1 MKKLFPIIALI
12 IFAIIV
18 ASCTRTAS
26 GPAVT
31 VPTQPGSGNTV
42 STQSALMKEIIA
54 GTQTAMALAS
64 GGTSNTA
71 APGTTP
77 GSTQTTGSKTA
88 TPSYASPTPNVNPT
102 SNVPTLTPGPPS
114 EVLMT
119 YVSGAYNAALDVGG
133 GIGVGV
139 FEITKVVKDQNV
151 TIQTKNFPP
160 NIQFTVRMGLYGTY
174 AENGIIVGFS
184 NSGKGGVLTATY
196 TIPDALRGQNQ
207 IHMRFDGSAPYW
219 SANWFYNNSTQ

>member
-12 IFAIIV
+12 IFAIII
-18 ASCTRTAS
+18 ASCTRSAS

-64 GGTSNTA
+64 GGTTSTT
-71 APGTTP
+71 APGETP
-77 GSTQTTGSKTA
+77 ASTQTTGSKTA
-88 TPSYASPTPNVNPT
+88 TPAYASPTPKVNPT
-102 SNVPTLTPGPPS
+102 SNVPTLTPGPPP
-114 EVLMT
+114 EVPMT
-119 YVSGAYNAALDVGG
+119 YVSGAYNGALDVGG

-139 FEITKVVKDQNV
+139 FEFTKVVKDQSV
-151 TIQTKNFPP
+151 TIQTNNFPP
-160 NIQFTVRMGLYGTY
+160 NIPYTVRMGIYGTY

-184 NSGKGGVLTATY
+184 NSGQGGVLTATY
-196 TIPDALRGQNQ
+196 TIPDALRGQDR
-207 IHMRFDGSAPYW
+207 IHMRFDGTPPYW
-219 SANWFYNNSTQ
+219 SANWFYNTTTP